1 MHAPNNFS
9 VIKDLAEE
17 LLSKEEY
24 NEYFPKEGD
33 NKSIENMQASV
44 LAKMLDKINNIFILI
59 FKRAIGTDD
68 KNIYKNGKTARQY
81 IEYLFDARGDSPIAK
96 IMWNRFGNRL
106 GDSEGNGVIKFN
118 GPPPYPKCVSC
129 VEHGH
134 TKIKSEYLEK
144 QKGYDNDLGKKTVNG
159 DNHYEGEYTSNVH
172 YI

>member
-106 GDSEGNGVIKFN
+106 GDGEGNGVIKFN
-118 GPPPYPKCVSC
+118 GPHPYPKCVSC

-134 TKIKSEYLEK
+134 TKKKSE
-144 QKGYDNDLGKKTVNG
+144 
-159 DNHYEGEYTSNVH
+159 
-172 YI
+172 